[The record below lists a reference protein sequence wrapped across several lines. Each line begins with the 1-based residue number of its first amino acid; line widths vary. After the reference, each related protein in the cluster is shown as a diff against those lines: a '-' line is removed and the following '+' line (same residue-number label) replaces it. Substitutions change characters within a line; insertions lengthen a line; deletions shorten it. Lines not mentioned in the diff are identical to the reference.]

1 MWVLYRCTKQLP
13 ATPLH
18 MCVWGEESETKLTE
32 TRFKKEKEKKKVEK
46 NIQSKQRIQNIHK
59 FWW

>member
-32 TRFKKEKEKKKVEK
+32 TRLKKKK
-46 NIQSKQRIQNIHK
+46 KRLKKI
-59 FWW
+59 